1 MSDFDQGGIQM
12 NWIVDNERTGEREE
26 SKGEGGEGR
35 RIDGKMDEK
44 RVEGEHV

>member
-1 MSDFDQGGIQM
+1 MRGQGR
-12 NWIVDNERTGEREE
+12 ER
-26 SKGEGGEGR
+26 KAGEGGEGR